1 MRMKKSRRAR
11 GKRPSA
17 NTYERPWGSER
28 RLGRERERES
38 KPWNSWGKIEDD
50 PRDNG

>member
-28 RLGRERERES
+28 RLGRERERERERVS
-38 KPWNSWGKIEDD
+38 LGTRGEK
-50 PRDNG
+50 